1 MEGKD
6 NRIHIAVAFD
16 QNFIIPFYVLLTSIF
31 LNNEKHSIVFHTI
44 AEDLDESEKNR
55 IINFVRQN
63 NADIFFYSLDKQIV
77 QQFILA
83 KDSPHITAATYY
95 RLYFP
100 ELIPPDIDYLLYL
113 DTDIIVIG
121 DLGKL
126 YQTSLGSFPVGAVS
140 DAKILK
146 RPDLGVEI
154 EGEYFNA
161 GVLLINIK
169 EWKLRGVT
177 QKAVEFLI
185 TFPEKIILA
194 DQDAL
199 NAVLSNIWY
208 KLDKG
213 YNITFYD
220 VPRRLKERQIELFLK
235 DKAIIHYT
243 TQNKPWL
250 LTCTNRL
257 RNLYHYYFQKS
268 PVATTN
274 KYVDEELKNKHR
286 FKLIK
291 RGLKEFLID
300 IGVPV

>member
-1 MEGKD
+1 MERK
-6 NRIHIAVAFD
+6 NNSVHIAIAFD
-16 QNFIIPFYVLLTSIF
+16 QNFITPFYVLLTSIF
-31 LNNEKHSIVFHTI
+31 LNNGKYYFVFHTI
-44 AEDLDESEKNR
+44 AEDLEDGEKDQLV
-55 IINFVRQN
+55 NFVRQN
-63 NADIFFYSLDKQIV
+63 NADIFFYSLDKKIV
-77 QQFILA
+77 QQFTLSI
-83 KDSPHITAATYY
+83 DSPHITAATYY

-126 YQTSLGSFPVGAVS
+126 YQTSLDNFPVGVVS

-146 RPDLGVEI
+146 RPDLGIEI
-154 EGEYFNA
+154 EGGYFNA

-169 EWKLRGVT
+169 EWKLQKVT

-185 TFPEKIILA
+185 TFPEKIIMV

-199 NAVLSNIWY
+199 NAVLCNMWY
-208 KLDKG
+208 KLDKC
-213 YNITFYD
+213 YNVTFYD
-220 VPRRLKERQIELFLK
+220 VPRRLKKKQIAHFLQ
-235 DKAIIHYT
+235 DKVIIHYT

-257 RNLYHYYFQKS
+257 RNLYHFYFQKS
-268 PVATTN
+268 PRATSH
-274 KYVDEELKNKHR
+274 KYVDEDLKNKYR
-286 FKLIK
+286 YKLIK
-291 RGLKEFLID
+291 RRLKEFLID